1 MTNTI
6 PLGPTPAKHTGKG
19 LTPFALGFRPFFLLA
34 GIAAVGLITL
44 WLPMWVGYPGPVS
57 YYGMIG
63 WHSHEMLFGYA
74 MAVIAGFLLT
84 AVRNWTGID
93 TPTGAPLAGLALLW
107 LAGRLV
113 PFIHPLLPEPL
124 PALIDWLFIPALML
138 ALGRPLWLGANKVN
152 RVFLPILA
160 LAALANGMTHAQTL
174 GYATVA
180 DLGTELMLNTV
191 FLLIALVAGRVLP
204 FFTEKAVQGSR
215 PRRSPLLE
223 RWSFAALLAL
233 MALELL
239 YPAPVAVGVLAAL
252 VAVTQALRLVSWHH
266 PGAWRI
272 PILWV
277 LFTGFGWLVLGF
289 ALKALGAFG
298 LFPSN
303 LAVHALTL
311 GGFGVL
317 TLGMMARVALGHTG
331 RDLRSAR
338 IIDLAFGLLNL
349 GAIVRVFGPLIIPNY
364 TTSVHLSGGLWL
376 LAFILFLIVY
386 APILL
391 KPRVDGRPG

>member
-1 MTNTI
+1 MSPTI
-6 PLGPTPAKHTGKG
+6 PLGPTPAKQAGKG
-19 LTPFALGFRPFFLLA
+19 MTPFALGFRPFFLVA
-34 GIAAVGLITL
+34 GIAAVGLIGL
-44 WLPMWVGYPGPVS
+44 WLSMWVGYPGPTS

-74 MAVIAGFLLT
+74 LAVIAGFLLT

-93 TPTGAPLAGLALLW
+93 TPTGAPLAVLALLW
-107 LAGRLV
+107 LGGRLV
-113 PFIHPLLPEPL
+113 PFLHPALPEFL
-124 PALIDWLFIPALML
+124 PALIDLLFVPALML
-138 ALGRPLWLGANKVN
+138 ALARPLWRGANKIN

-160 LAALANGMTHAQTL
+160 LAALANGLIHAQAL
-174 GYATVA
+174 GYAATA
-180 DLGTELMLNTV
+180 GTGTTLMLNTI
-191 FLLIALVAGRVLP
+191 FLIIALVAGRVLP

-215 PRRSPLLE
+215 PRHNATLE
-223 RWSFAALLAL
+223 TVAYAALLAL
-233 MALELL
+233 LAAELL
-239 YPAPVAVGVLAAL
+239 YPAPAAVGALAAL
-252 VAVTQALRLVSWHH
+252 VAITQALRLIGWHH

-289 ALKALGAFG
+289 ALKAMGAFG

-331 RDLRSAR
+331 RDLKSALV
-338 IIDLAFGLLNL
+338 INLAFVLLNL
-349 GAIVRVFGPLIIPNY
+349 GAVARVFGPLLTSNY
-364 TTSVHLSGGLWL
+364 TFSVHLAGGLWM
-376 LAFILFLIVY
+376 LAFTLFLIVY
-386 APILL
+386 SPILL
-391 KPRVDGRPG
+391 RPRVDGRPG

>member
-6 PLGPTPAKHTGKG
+6 PLGPTPAKQAGKG

-34 GIAAVGLITL
+34 GIGAVGLITL
-44 WLPMWVGYPGPVS
+44 WLPMWVGYPGPRN

-74 MAVIAGFLLT
+74 QAVIAGFLLT

-107 LAGRLV
+107 LAGRLT
-113 PFIHPLLPEPL
+113 PFIHPLLPAPL
-124 PALIDWLFIPALML
+124 PALIDWLFIPTLML
-138 ALGRPLWLGANKVN
+138 ALARPLWLGANKVN

-160 LAALANGMTHAQTL
+160 LAALANGMIHAQAL

-180 DLGTELMLNTV
+180 DVGTDLMLNTV

-204 FFTEKAVQGSR
+204 FFTEKAVQDSR

-223 RWSFAALLAL
+223 RWSYAALLAL
-233 MALELL
+233 LTLELL
-239 YPAPVAVGVLAAL
+239 YPAPAAVGVLAAL
-252 VAVTQALRLVSWHH
+252 VAVTQAMRLVGWHH

-338 IIDLAFGLLNL
+338 VIDLAFVLLNL

-364 TTSVHLSGGLWL
+364 TSSVHLSGGLWL
-376 LAFILFLIVY
+376 LSFILFLIVY
-386 APILL
+386 TPILL
-391 KPRVDGRPG
+391 MPRVDGRPG